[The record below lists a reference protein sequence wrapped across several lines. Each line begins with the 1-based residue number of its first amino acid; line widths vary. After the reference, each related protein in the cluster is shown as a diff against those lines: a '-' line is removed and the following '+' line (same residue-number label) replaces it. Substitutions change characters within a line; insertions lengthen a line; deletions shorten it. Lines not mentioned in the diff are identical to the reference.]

1 MARKATRSKARR
13 PAARAR
19 STATRPS
26 PTGSP
31 RERVIEAFMLLL
43 AEQPI
48 ERIGLAE
55 IAERAGVTLAELRGE
70 FGTPLAILGAQVKEL
85 DRKVLAEV
93 DPDMD
98 EESPRERLFDVL
110 MRRVELLAPHREA
123 VRSLLR
129 SARRDPPLALAL
141 NAMAVRSQ
149 QWMLTAAGIGASGP
163 KGMVRAQGL
172 ALLFANVL
180 RTWVDDEDDNTQTLA
195 ALDRELAR
203 GQRFAGL
210 LDDLCRIPEAACN
223 FRQRMRQSRRGRRD
237 RDDRVAI

>member
-1 MARKATRSKARR
+1 MARKATRSKAPR
-13 PAARAR
+13 PASRVR
-19 STATRPS
+19 SAATRPS

-31 RERVIEAFMLLL
+31 RERIIEAFMLLL

-48 ERIGLAE
+48 GRIGLAE
-55 IAERAGVTLAELRGE
+55 IAERAGVTLADLRGE
-70 FGTPLAILGAQVKEL
+70 FGTPLAILGAQIKEL

-93 DPDMD
+93 DPDME

-110 MRRVELLAPHREA
+110 MRRVELLSPHREA
-123 VRSLLR
+123 VRGLLR

-172 ALLFANVL
+172 ALLFTNVL

>member
-1 MARKATRSKARR
+1 MARKAARSKARR
-13 PAARAR
+13 SPSRTNSAARPAPPG
-19 STATRPS
+19 T
-26 PTGSP
+26 P
-31 RERVIEAFMLLL
+31 RERIMQAFMTLL

-55 IAERAGVTLAELRGE
+55 IAERSGVSLADLRGE
-70 FGTPLAILGAQVKEL
+70 FGSPLAILAAHVKEL
-85 DRKVLAEV
+85 DREVLAGA
-93 DPDMD
+93 DADMA

-110 MRRVELLAPHREA
+110 MRRLELLGDHKEA
-123 VRSLLR
+123 VRSLLH

-180 RTWVDDEDDNTQTLA
+180 RTWVDDDDDNTLTLA

-210 LDDLCRIPEAACN
+210 LDDLCRIPQAACN
-223 FRQRMRQSRRGRRD
+223 WRNRMRQSGRSRRGRGER
-237 RDDRVAI
+237 AAA